1 MKRLIIFLIR
11 KHLHLDK
18 FEPFRFTNQKSNAV
32 YYFDDDGLV
41 KAYRGNVRK
50 SRVSLNWLIDNRDK
64 IEVLIEKNPVI
75 TKRQFVNGL
84 FMTLYIL
91 LMCTLVFLL
100 IYMPISSGR
109 KTETVKTE
117 STSETTSEVTQE
129 TTVEAIEPTTS
140 PVSSVEQEY
149 PVICPA
155 QKLAFVRY
163 SVIPFDQVLEEE
175 PADTVETTD
184 GINHTDSTE
193 IDVIE
198 PSETLCEAVEAP
210 QSEEPYSDVE
220 LDDAELLARVI
231 YQEAGGDGCCDECRR
246 RVADVVLNRVADDR
260 FPNTIYEVL
269 TQENQ
274 YGAFYWTGVVWAD
287 RATNPG
293 EAEAVERAKRIAN
306 EVLNGQHSDLYG
318 NGYIWQAGFVQG
330 YDGFWHCGHYFGK

>member
-100 IYMPISSGR
+100 IYMPINSGR
-109 KTETVKTE
+109 KVETTKEETTTET
-117 STSETTSEVTQE
+117 TSETTKSTRE
-129 TTVEAIEPTTS
+129 TTESNFSPIEQDQPI
-140 PVSSVEQEY
+140 
-149 PVICPA
+149 ICPD
-155 QKLAFVRY
+155 QEVVFLRY
-163 SVIPFDQVLEEE
+163 SMLPLDQVL
-175 PADTVETTD
+175 D
-184 GINHTDSTE
+184 GDSTKNNE
-193 IDVIE
+193 DEKPTESIE
-198 PSETLCEAVEAP
+198 STIEETQETLCEAVESP
-210 QSEEPYSDVE
+210 QSEEPYSDIE